1 MNQQSTLE
9 QLQEL
14 KLTGMAKRY
23 EAIIKQPIHQQPE
36 SHTLIG
42 LLAEAEAGYRVHQRT
57 QLFLRLSKLRYNA
70 TPEQI
75 NCSPGRGITKEVLLT
90 LSDGTFIE
98 KSEKVFS
105 LARWAEMPAFSG
117 TGPYI
122 IL

>member
-23 EAIIKQPIHQQPE
+23 EAIIKQPVHQQPE
-36 SHTLIG
+36 AHAIVG

-57 QLFLRLSKLRYNA
+57 GLYLRLSKLRYNA
-70 TPEQI
+70 TLEQI
-75 NCSPGRGITKEVLLT
+75 NCTPERGISKEVLST

-98 KSEKVFS
+98 RSEN
-105 LARWAEMPAFSG
+105 LLITGATGSG
-117 TGPYI
+117 YVKLKI
-122 IL
+122 M